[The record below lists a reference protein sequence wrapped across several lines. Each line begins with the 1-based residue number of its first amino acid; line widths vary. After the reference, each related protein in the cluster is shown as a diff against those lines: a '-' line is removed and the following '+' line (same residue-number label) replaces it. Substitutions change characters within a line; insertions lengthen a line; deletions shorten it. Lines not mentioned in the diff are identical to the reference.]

1 MKMQTKPFVVEHK
14 SHRRHERHDEK
25 SIWAGVDL
33 AAVAEDVADDLPAEQ
48 GDRNDRDLPQR

>member
-48 GDRNDRDLPQR
+48 DGRSDRDITPR